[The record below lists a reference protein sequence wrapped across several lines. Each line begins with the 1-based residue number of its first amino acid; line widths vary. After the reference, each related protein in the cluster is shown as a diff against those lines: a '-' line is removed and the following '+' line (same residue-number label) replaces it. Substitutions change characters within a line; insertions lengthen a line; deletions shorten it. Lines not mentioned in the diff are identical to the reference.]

1 MMYMYV
7 RMHDALRSP
16 ESIPIGVSCTFSD
29 CVLPASCLLTGEM
42 DGDVDVFSEAEYVYV
57 CLSVCLYVSRVEHP
71 FFLFSWLK
79 CRFGFLVC
87 VEEGLVGC

>member
-1 MMYMYV
+1 MYV
-7 RMHDALRSP
+7 CMHDALRTS

-42 DGDVDVFSEAEYVYV
+42 DGDVDVFSEAECVYV
-57 CLSVCLYVSRVEHP
+57 CLFVCTCLVLNI

-79 CRFGFLVC
+79 CRF
-87 VEEGLVGC
+87 